1 MCSSECMCCTA
12 LLQSLRGRCTSAS
25 AVVQQTLNNRFA
37 VFTAVHMCYSIQDV
51 EGISKICTSMQPIAS
66 IRALTVDSSNANN
79 VRLVN
84 LKLKTMTDVL
94 TTEFIVLL
102 NSNGQV
108 VAAPNDPQKL
118 LVGTQW
124 NPGYVVSSTL
134 ATGRR

>member
-1 MCSSECMCCTA
+1 
-12 LLQSLRGRCTSAS
+12 
-25 AVVQQTLNNRFA
+25 
-37 VFTAVHMCYSIQDV
+37 MCYSIQDV

-66 IRALTVDSSNANN
+66 IRALTVDSSNDNN

-102 NSNGQV
+102 NATGQV
-108 VAAPNDPQKL
+108 VAAPNDPQNL

-124 NPGYVVSSTL
+124 NPGFVVSSTL
-134 ATGRR
+134 STGRR